1 MNSKNKFLDFLR
13 NLDIIIACIA
23 LTVLIFIT
31 FFGVIMRYFLGQPFV
46 WQEEVQLMCLV
57 WIIFMASG
65 AAFRYGNH
73 VMIEMVVDMLPQK
86 AARVVAVVDLILGLL
101 ILGFIGFQSYALV
114 STLAASGRA
123 TNILDIP
130 YALIY
135 SVVPIGFVL
144 MMINLIITSM
154 NDIRGISNDDV
165 EKGENI

>member
-1 MNSKNKFLDFLR
+1 
-13 NLDIIIACIA
+13 
-23 LTVLIFIT
+23 
-31 FFGVIMRYFLGQPFV
+31 
-46 WQEEVQLMCLV
+46 
-57 WIIFMASG
+57 MASG

-86 AARVVAVVDLILGLL
+86 AARVVAVVDLILGLS